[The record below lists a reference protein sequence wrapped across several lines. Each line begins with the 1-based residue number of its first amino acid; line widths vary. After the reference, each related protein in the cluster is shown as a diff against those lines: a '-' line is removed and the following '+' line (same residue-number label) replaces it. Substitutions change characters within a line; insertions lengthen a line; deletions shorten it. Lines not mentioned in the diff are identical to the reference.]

1 MPNTNVRTGNHT
13 NEIRRLATLLEV
25 SQALSGALS
34 LKTVLHSLV
43 ELLERR
49 HQVAGSTVILL
60 DETSR
65 ELHVEAS
72 GGIRLGLD
80 RARAI
85 ARSTRSPAAS
95 STRAGRS
102 SCRRSARSRRSRRPP
117 GRGAS

>member
-1 MPNTNVRTGNHT
+1 MANTNVRPGNHT

-49 HQVAGSTVILL
+49 HQVAGSTVTLL

-72 GGIRLGLD
+72 GGIRLG
-80 RARAI
+80 
-85 ARSTRSPAAS
+85 STR
-95 STRAGRS
+95 TRDRD
-102 SCRRSARSRRSRRPP
+102 RRHDHPP
-117 GRGAS
+117 GHRLRPAGGRAAGQPGAGPRADHRPAP

>member
-1 MPNTNVRTGNHT
+1 MANTNVRPGSHT

-72 GGIRLGLD
+72 GGSGSGR

-85 ARSTRSPAAS
+85 VPSTPSP
-95 STRAGRS
+95 
-102 SCRRSARSRRSRRPP
+102 
-117 GRGAS
+117 GA

>member
-1 MPNTNVRTGNHT
+1 MANTNVRPGTHT

-72 GGIRLGLD
+72 GGIRLG
-80 RARAI
+80 
-85 ARSTRSPAAS
+85 STRTRERAVDTSPGAS
-95 STRAGRS
+95 STPAGPS
-102 SCRRSARSRRSRRPP
+102 SCRRSARNRRCAAPP
-117 GRGAS
+117 GRAAS